1 MFYSGKNIEEIQYV
15 LPNELEKLAIWFKQ
29 NNLIVNM
36 KIGKSEFVL
45 YGTAKRIS
53 QQTPDHQTDL
63 RINGETINES
73 KSYEYLGVTIMDSNL
88 SFTKYLHKLYKKG
101 TTRVKLLSTV
111 RSNISPYVAE
121 TIYKTIYG

>member
-1 MFYSGKNIEEIQYV
+1 MIRSVWCGVPQGSILGPLLFIIHAYKWYKYRSAESKFDPHHQHDMVMFYSGKNIEEIQYV

-36 KIGKSEFVL
+36 KIGKTEFVL

-73 KSYEYLGVTIMDSNL
+73 IVYQ
-88 SFTKYLHKLYKKG
+88 
-101 TTRVKLLSTV
+101 
-111 RSNISPYVAE
+111 ISSQA
-121 TIYKTIYG
+121 I